1 MEVKMRKSLVLVFLL
16 SVLLAGGLFSEMKDK
31 KVPDYANVE
40 RSQIPVEYT
49 WKIEDIYPSYDLWK
63 ADVDKIVVQIQG
75 IEKAAEGWTTTPQK
89 FLSFLEYTKNINL
102 MGEKLF
108 GYASHQNA
116 SDLANLQFQK
126 MKGELQ
132 TKFVEY
138 GSKVSFIQPDI
149 IALGREKFEEY
160 AKAEPKLG
168 EYRMRVD
175 RILLLKDHILPT
187 DKEQIIALTGLFS
200 NSAADAA
207 EMLNNVDMPNPKVTL
222 SDGIEYTLNSAT
234 YQRLRE
240 SKNPADR
247 EKNMLT
253 FWGNQKKYE
262 NTLAILQDAE
272 IKQHLFNTRVR
283 GYNSC
288 LEAQTTPNKID
299 VAVYHSL
306 IETVRKHLAP
316 LHRLLKL
323 RKELLGLETFK
334 YPDIYASAVPEIE
347 KIYSWDEAGTLV
359 KESMKPL
366 GKDYSAA
373 IAKALSSRWI
383 DIYPNKNKQVGAYS
397 GGVYGIHPFIKM
409 NYNGT
414 YSAVSTL
421 THELGHSMHTYYSD
435 QTQPYSTADYPTF
448 LAEIASTFNE
458 NMLVDYLIKNEKD
471 DLFKLYLIDS
481 YLDEVR
487 STIYRQTL
495 FAEFELAMHE
505 FVEKGGTLTPDWL
518 SAKYLELTRF
528 YYGHQDGV
536 CVVDDFIQN
545 EWSIVPHFY
554 YNFYVYQYSTGIIA
568 SMALSDKIL
577 KGEKNARE
585 RYLDLLKSGGSK
597 YPLDALKTAGIDMT
611 TPAPYEAAI
620 KRYDYLVSEME
631 KIAKK
636 LKAEG
641 RL

>member
-1 MEVKMRKSLVLVFLL
+1 MEEKMKKSLLLVFLL
-16 SVLLAGGLFSEMKDK
+16 SILLAGGLFADMKEK
-31 KVPDYANVE
+31 KVPDYSNTE
-40 RSQIPVEYT
+40 RSQVPVEYK

-63 ADVDKIVVQIQG
+63 ADVAKVTEKINGV
-75 IEKAAEGWTTTPQK
+75 EKAAEGWTTSAKK
-89 FLSFLEYTKNINL
+89 FLSFFEYTRDIN
-102 MGEKLF
+102 MTAEKLY

-116 SDLANLQFQK
+116 SDLSNLEFQK
-126 MKGELQ
+126 MKSEIQ
-132 TKFVEY
+132 TLFVEY

-149 IALGREKFEEY
+149 IALGKDKFEEY
-160 AKAEPKLG
+160 VKAEPKLE

-175 RILLLKDHILPT
+175 QILLMKDHILPT

-200 NSAADAA
+200 NSASDAA
-207 EMLNNVDMPNPKVTL
+207 EMLNNVDIPNPKVTL
-222 SDGIEYTLNSAT
+222 SDGVEYTLNSAT

-253 FWGNQKKYE
+253 FWANQKKFE

-272 IKQHLFNTRVR
+272 IKQHLFNAKVR
-283 GYNSC
+283 KYKDC
-288 LEAQTTPNKID
+288 LEAKLAPSKID
-299 VAVYHSL
+299 VSVYHNL
-306 IETVRKHLAP
+306 IDTVRKNLAP
-316 LHRLLKL
+316 LHRHLKL

-334 YPDIYASAVPEIE
+334 YPDLYASAVP
-347 KIYSWDEAGTLV
+347 KIDKSFSWEEATTLV

-366 GKDYSAA
+366 GKDYSDA
-373 IAKALSSRWI
+373 IAKAVGSRWI

-397 GGVYGIHPFIKM
+397 GGVYGIHPFIKL

-414 YSAVSTL
+414 YGAVSTL
-421 THELGHSMHTYYSD
+421 IHELGHSMHSYFSD
-435 QTQPYSTADYPTF
+435 LTQPYPTADYPIF

-458 NMLVDYLIKNEKD
+458 NMLVDYMLKHEKD

-481 YLDEVR
+481 YLDQVR

-505 FVEKGGTLTPDWL
+505 YVEKGGTLTPDWL
-518 SAKYLELTRF
+518 NAKYLELTRY
-528 YYGHQDGV
+528 YYGHKEGV
-536 CVVDDFIQN
+536 CIVDDFIQN
-545 EWSIVPHFY
+545 EWSVVPHFY

-568 SMALSDKIL
+568 SMALSDKVI

-585 RYLDLLKSGGSK
+585 RYLGFLKSGGSK
-597 YPLDALKTAGIDMT
+597 YPLDTLKTAGLDMT

-620 KRYDYLVSEME
+620 ARYDYLVSEME